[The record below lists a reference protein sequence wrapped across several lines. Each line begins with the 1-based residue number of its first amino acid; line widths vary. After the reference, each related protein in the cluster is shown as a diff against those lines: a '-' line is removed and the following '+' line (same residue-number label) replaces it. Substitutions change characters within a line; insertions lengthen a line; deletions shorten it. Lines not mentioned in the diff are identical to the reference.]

1 LKGTLGSDGMM
12 QMFRE
17 YTPVLDRRKSTGAT
31 PKAKT
36 PRATPGAPTSTSAAF
51 PTVTQQREGAGRIRK
66 QSSLMKEN
74 IESMTPRTSATGIK
88 QQVKPSAPV
97 TGEVIPSSS
106 LQKQDSSRTQ
116 RTSAPM
122 LKCMDILRELMKYP
136 HGAWFL
142 EPVDYV
148 KLLIPGNTN
157 TNTYSYININANA
170 NTNIVV
176 DYPTIITKPMDFS
189 TVKSQL
195 EGNNNSN
202 NNNSNTNTNNINTN
216 TNTRGYLCNS

>member
-1 LKGTLGSDGMM
+1 MM

-74 IESMTPRTSATGIK
+74 IESMTPRTSAAGIK

-97 TGEVIPSSS
+97 TGEVVPSSS
-106 LQKQDSSRTQ
+106 LQKQDSSRAQ

-157 TNTYSYININANA
+157 TNTYNYINT
-170 NTNIVV
+170 NTNIV

-189 TVKSQL
+189 TIKSQL
-195 EGNNNSN
+195 EGNNNNNTNTNTN
-202 NNNSNTNTNNINTN
+202 NNNSNNTNNTN